1 MKLEKREITLNEQ
14 DSILDMLHTEKG
26 ILRVY
31 ESGQTTAQRKECQL
45 VFQSLFQQTEQIIS
59 DLDQAKE
66 DAESQKRM

>member
-26 ILRVY
+26 ILQLY
-31 ESGQTTAQRKECQL
+31 ERGQVAAQRKECQL

-59 DLDQAKE
+59 ELDQAKA